1 MGKKIIL
8 LIIQGVI
15 LATMPIYGQTTI
27 DKLLIHN
34 HILQQ
39 KLQMGDTT
47 IYNCNRRN
55 MPISQLKI
63 ISRKRFTMVR
73 NSNALI

>member
-8 LIIQGVI
+8 LIIQGVYI
-15 LATMPIYGQTTI
+15 CQQCLYMVKLLLT
-27 DKLLIHN
+27 KLLIHN

-47 IYNCNRRN
+47 IYNCNRRD
-55 MPISQLKI
+55 MPISQLK
-63 ISRKRFTMVR
+63 K
-73 NSNALI
+73 